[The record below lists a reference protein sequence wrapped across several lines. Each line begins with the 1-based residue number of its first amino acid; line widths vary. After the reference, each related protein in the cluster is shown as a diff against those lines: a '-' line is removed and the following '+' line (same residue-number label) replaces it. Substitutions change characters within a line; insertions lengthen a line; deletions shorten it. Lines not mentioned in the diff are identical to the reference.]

1 MQQIGRVT
9 GREIVANRDGTKQSL
24 MLQVEITDPEDIQ
37 TVELISQ
44 DGEDTNPVDNSRVV
58 IIPIGQ
64 AYKIAIAV
72 DDGIEPDST
81 QVPGEKKIYS
91 SDGGVI
97 KAFIQWLKTG
107 AMIISGTLLQILGS
121 TKIEITAP
129 VIEINGNADF
139 AVRYTAL
146 ETAFQAFQTEY
157 DLHVHSGVLAGPANS
172 GVPTVP
178 SAADITPAKVAT
190 VKLP

>member
-1 MQQIGRVT
+1 MQIGRIV
-9 GREIVANRDGTKQSL
+9 GREIKKNRDGIKTSL
-24 MLQVEITDPEDIQ
+24 LLQVEISSPKDIQ

-72 DDGIEPDST
+72 NDGIAPDPT

-91 SDGGVI
+91 SDGGAI

-107 AMIISGTLLQILGS
+107 AMILSGTLLQMLGS

-139 AVRYTAL
+139 AVSFNDLAI
-146 ETAFQAFQTEY
+146 AFIAFQTEF
-157 DLHVHSGVLAGPANS
+157 DAHIHSGILAGP
-172 GVPTVP
+172 GTTGTPTVP
-178 SAADITPAKVAT
+178 SVADITPAKVST

>member
-1 MQQIGRVT
+1 MPIGRIT
-9 GREIVANRDGTKQSL
+9 GRKIGKNRDGTKNVL
-24 MLQVEITDPEDIQ
+24 LLQVEITAPEDIQ

-72 DDGIEPDST
+72 DDGIEPDAA

-91 SDGGVI
+91 SDGGAI
-97 KAFIQWLKTG
+97 KAFIQWFKTG

-129 VIEINGNADF
+129 IIEVNGNADF
-139 AVRYTAL
+139 AVRYTVL
-146 ETAFQAFQTEY
+146 ETAFQAFQSEF
-157 DLHVHSGVLAGPANS
+157 DAHIHIGVLVGPANT
-172 GVPTVP
+172 GVPIVP
-178 SAADITPAKVAT
+178 SAADITPAKVTT